1 MCEAELY
8 LLGCARACLV
18 NVVASRENTPREIEP
33 SSGVTLP
40 KRHRVRLTYVQPV
53 YSIELSF
60 RPSSVPLQQP
70 GLAGW
75 TLRMS

>member
-33 SSGVTLP
+33 SIRRYTTVNGI
-40 KRHRVRLTYVQPV
+40 VRLTYVQPV

-70 GLAGW
+70 GLAGR